1 MIHTPELID
10 CILIDNSLPCFGM
23 DRKEHVTLT
32 NMCMITN
39 GNNVLVQNKRVD
51 DDFSGITFP
60 GGHVEPREPVID
72 AMIRE
77 LQEETGLTVTHP
89 KLVGIKEWMEE
100 DGDRYIVFL
109 YTADTF
115 SGDLQSSREG
125 EVFWTPLETLLSEN
139 CIWHMDSMLKV
150 FTQEYSELFLA
161 GDDYIPVLK

>member
-1 MIHTPELID
+1 
-10 CILIDNSLPCFGM
+10 M

-89 KLVGIKEWMEE
+89 KLVGIKE
-100 DGDRYIVFL
+100 
-109 YTADTF
+109 
-115 SGDLQSSREG
+115 
-125 EVFWTPLETLLSEN
+125 
-139 CIWHMDSMLKV
+139 
-150 FTQEYSELFLA
+150 
-161 GDDYIPVLK
+161 

>member
-1 MIHTPELID
+1 MNILVVGCGKVGSRLACSLSRAGHDVSIVDRNAEHFEL
-10 CILIDNSLPCFGM
+10 L
-23 DRKEHVTLT
+23 
-32 NMCMITN
+32 
-39 GNNVLVQNKRVD
+39 D